1 MRDRHR
7 QINQLR
13 PLKQRMRGR
22 ALTIKG
28 KGNGDCRE
36 NKLLIPE
43 VDSII

>member
-22 ALTIKG
+22 ALTIKKEKAMETAG
-28 KGNGDCRE
+28 KQTLN
-36 NKLLIPE
+36 
-43 VDSII
+43 S